1 MSNPSNLYAE
11 KIFSEHP
18 LVLWALDDRADYVSL
33 ITEAQ
38 RNISSLWNETG
49 GVATLISTPAD
60 APFQDSYTSTISA
73 NVPTVDGEEV
83 IAWSPDLKSFS
94 DLDVDLGTISVG
106 TYFYLNSVYVDSIS
120 IGIEYTDTTSSQL
133 VRKFKTFFNP
143 IYANWSLI
151 SATFDVPD
159 ENANFRMFIKFS
171 TLIGGASSNDYQVL
185 LNGITAGQWSEEF
198 NATSLGV
205 SSQLIPSNI
214 ALAETYGLEAK
225 AYGLS
230 DRSGYYLVN
239 KNSLVARNTTI
250 PLVYGASG
258 VTKLRPNQNNL
269 PSLIV
274 PGQGF
279 LNEAGRYKD
288 YTVEFWARIN
298 SDSATPS
305 RIFGPISSTD
315 GLYVESGFLT
325 LKIGNTFRSHFVGEW
340 YRPMLIDIR
349 VLKNSA
355 TVLLNGEQVIS
366 ISFNTKDLILPS
378 VLNESGKSQDWLGF
392 YSTENVTPIEIDCV
406 AIYHYQVPITVA
418 KRRWVYGQGVL
429 SPEGINSSYGGSSA
443 FIDYPFA
450 DYTANYSY
458 PDFAEWQQGTFD
470 NLVTN
475 QNSLELPTYSLPEIF
490 TNSKTLQNLYDDNLA
505 IQSEANKFITLRPND
520 SWANQG
526 VYINFP
532 RFDILNDQVHALY
545 GVFKA
550 SENTSVQ
557 TLFKIYNSRTGN
569 FFTVKKNGARI
580 DYSLRFNGI
589 EETLHSTP
597 NFSINTLIAVGIKFE
612 DLNNTFGGNVAAFFG
627 NLNGL
632 KMYVGGDET
641 ASNTFFG
648 KIYSVGVCSS
658 LNLVT
663 VEDHFNSNGIA
674 KIQDA
679 VELLAHTASYTL
691 LPTVAYGKFLLDI
704 GVSSYWEDYLPL
716 SYFAQYVKNDVG
728 NEYYDLDFLQFNI
741 GYPAPSKLLEKE
753 SVTENWTY
761 ANLYNEYLS
770 PIQRP
775 YSELDNFLYSGFN
788 DYEDLAQKSNKYYE
802 YDTANSEIK
811 SYITFQYIQEGAN
824 ALPSYFTT
832 TEKAKEG
839 RVVDI
844 AEYPQWQNT
853 KFEIVDGTII
863 YPIKTVDFNKLAIV
877 FHLELTSRST
887 LTKPIS
893 LRRLSFTSQALD
905 NNSFNPIGTR
915 FGIDMF
921 PYKKSGIYY
930 DYKSKNPF
938 SIYKGSTPYLY
949 MTRDSGI
956 EVRGDFSSTIDRG
969 ITVPINKQLA
979 DAYQVSAIQLWH
991 RYDLDNFS
999 ITPTQ
1004 FFEIRYKGNLI
1015 KFYTIAIDDAGKR
1028 ARVYAI
1034 DDNTG
1039 QEFNGLSYYMNG
1051 NIVREPVLTIKEW
1064 SVIGIGFANNLDF
1077 NNFIGGINL
1086 NGPGVFNNISY
1097 YQANSLQQIQKQLT
1111 RPWADVKDDDG
1122 TDLYWQYWNEN
1133 FNWEGMLVLSSSNL
1147 YGVNPSD
1154 VYKTY
1159 IGTNKIVVDDGDG
1172 MTFLPDKIRIYKDLE
1187 WSSFT
1192 ITPV

>member
-18 LVLWALDDRADYVSL
+18 LVLWALDDQADYVSL

-38 RNISSLWNETG
+38 RDIGLLWQGTG
-49 GVATLISTPAD
+49 GGSSPAQNPAD
-60 APFQDSYTSTISA
+60 SPFPDSWTTVLYGT
-73 NVPTVDGEEV
+73 VPEIDGEEV
-83 IAWSPDLKSFS
+83 VAWSPDLKNFS
-94 DLDVDLGTISVG
+94 DLDQDLGTISVG
-106 TYFYLNSVYVDSIS
+106 TYFYSNSVYVSSIS

-133 VRKFKTFFNP
+133 VRKFETFSDP
-143 IYANWSLI
+143 LYANWSLI
-151 SATFDVPD
+151 SATFDVPN
-159 ENANFRMFIKFS
+159 ENANFRMFVKFS
-171 TLIGGASSNDYQVL
+171 KLIGGASSDDYQIL
-185 LNGITAGQWSEEF
+185 FNGLTAGQWSEEF

-205 SSQLIPSNI
+205 AKQLIPSDI
-214 ALAETYGLEAK
+214 ALSETYGLEAK

-258 VTKLRPNQNNL
+258 VTKLRPNQNSL
-269 PSLIV
+269 PSLII

-298 SDSATPS
+298 SDATTPV

-315 GLYVESGFLT
+315 GLYVEKGFLT
-325 LKIGNTFRSHFVGEW
+325 LKIGDTFRSHFVGEW

-355 TVLLNGEQVIS
+355 TLLVNGEQVIS
-366 ISFNTKDLILPS
+366 MNFVTKDLDLPS
-378 VLNESGKSQDWLGF
+378 VLNQSGKSQDWLGF

-429 SPEGINSSYGGSSA
+429 SPEGINASYGGSSA

-470 NLVTN
+470 NLTTS
-475 QNSLELPTYSLPEIF
+475 QNSLQLPEYSLPEIF

-505 IQSEANKFITLRPND
+505 IQSETNKFITLKPND

-526 VYINFP
+526 AYINFP
-532 RFDILNDQVHALY
+532 RFDILNDQVHAVY
-545 GVFKA
+545 GVFKIA
-550 SENTSVQ
+550 ENTSVQ
-557 TLFKIYNSRTGN
+557 TLFKIYNTTTGN
-569 FFTVKKNGARI
+569 FFIIKKNGANI
-580 DYSLRFNGI
+580 NYSLTFNGI
-589 EETLHSTP
+589 QEQIYSVSS
-597 NFSINTLIAVGIKFE
+597 FSLNTLISVGIKFE
-612 DLNNTFGGNVAAFFG
+612 DLINTFGGNVATFFG

-641 ASNTFFG
+641 IANTFFG
-648 KIYSVGVCSS
+648 KIYSIGVCSS
-658 LNLVT
+658 LNLDT
-663 VEDHFNSNGIA
+663 MLEHFNLNGTA
-674 KIQDA
+674 KVGDA
-679 VELLAHTASYTL
+679 QQLLTHTASYTL
-691 LPTVAYGKFLLDI
+691 LPTVAYSKFLLDI
-704 GVSSYWEDYLPL
+704 GAASYWEDYLPL

-753 SVTENWTY
+753 LVTENWTY
-761 ANLYNEYLS
+761 GNLYNEYLS

-802 YDTANSEIK
+802 YDTADSDIK
-811 SYITFQYIQEGAN
+811 SYITFQYIKEGAN
-824 ALPSYFTT
+824 KLQSSFTT
-832 TEKAKEG
+832 IEKAKEG

-844 AEYPQWQNT
+844 SEYSQWPTT

-863 YPIKTVDFNKLAIV
+863 YPMKTVDFNDLAIV
-877 FHLELTSRST
+877 FSLEFSSRNT
-887 LTKPIS
+887 LTKPVS
-893 LRRLSFTSQALD
+893 LRRLSFISQALN
-905 NNSFNPIGTR
+905 NNSFNPVGTR
-915 FGIDMF
+915 FGIDIF

-949 MTRDSGI
+949 MTRDSGVEI
-956 EVRGDFSSTIDRG
+956 RGEFSSTIDRG
-969 ITVPINKQLA
+969 INVPINKQLA
-979 DAYQVSAIQLWH
+979 DAYQVSAIQLWY

-1004 FFEIRYKGNLI
+1004 FFEIKYKGNLI
-1015 KFYTIAIDDAGKR
+1015 KFYTMAIDSAGKR

-1034 DDNTG
+1034 NDNTG
-1039 QEFNGLSYYMNG
+1039 EAFNGLSYYING
-1051 NIVREPVLTIKEW
+1051 NIVREPVLTTKEW
-1064 SVIGIGFANNLDF
+1064 SVIGIGFATTLDF

-1111 RPWADVKDDDG
+1111 RPWADVKDDSG

-1133 FNWEGMLVLSSSNL
+1133 FNWEGMLVLSSSSL

-1159 IGTNKIVVDDGDG
+1159 IGTNKIIIDDGEG
-1172 MTFLPDKIRIYKDLE
+1172 MTFLPDKIKIYQDSE